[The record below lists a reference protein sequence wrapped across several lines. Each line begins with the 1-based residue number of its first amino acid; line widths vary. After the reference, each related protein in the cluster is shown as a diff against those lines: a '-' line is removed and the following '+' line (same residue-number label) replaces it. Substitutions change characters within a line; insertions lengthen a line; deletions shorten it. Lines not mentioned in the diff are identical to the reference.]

1 MKWVL
6 HSLGKCFETKLH
18 QRIESYSAFGSFYG
32 VSRMRLHKI
41 LETLLALVLSAGLAP
56 VAQGQNGASP
66 SGCGDIAMRL
76 PGDLVK
82 VGRGLAMA
90 PRNAIRPRNL
100 EWELPIAATTGILI
114 SSVDLSASRRIQ
126 SLPFQTDAIRGSNIG
141 IGIELGT
148 AGLMYAIGC
157 TGHRSSY
164 AANTGWTALEAMGAA
179 NGITLLLK
187 GATNRQYAYKPNSQG
202 EFWEGGKSFPSGHAA
217 TSFAFASVI
226 AHRYPNK
233 RWLKWSAY
241 GLATGVS
248 LVRLAG
254 KRHFPSDTLV
264 GATVGYITGTYLAK
278 HADE

>member
-1 MKWVL
+1 MKL
-6 HSLGKCFETKLH
+6 D
-18 QRIESYSAFGSFYG
+18 
-32 VSRMRLHKI
+32 KI
-41 LETLLALVLSAGLAP
+41 LEIVVALVLLAGIAP
-56 VAQGQNGASP
+56 VAQGQNSASP
-66 SGCGDIAMRL
+66 SGCGEIAMRL

-126 SLPFQTDAIRGSNIG
+126 SLPFQNDAIRGSNIG
-141 IGIELGT
+141 IGIELGA

-164 AANTGWTALEAMGAA
+164 AANAGWTALEAMGAA

-187 GATNRQYAYKPNSQG
+187 SATNRQYAYKPGSRG

-226 AHRYPNK
+226 AHRYHNK
-233 RWLKWSAY
+233 RWLNWTAY
-241 GLATGVS
+241 GLATGGS

-254 KRHFPSDTLV
+254 RSHFPSDTLV
-264 GATVGYITGTYLAK
+264 GPRVG
-278 HADE
+278 

>member
-1 MKWVL
+1 M
-6 HSLGKCFETKLH
+6 KLH
-18 QRIESYSAFGSFYG
+18 R
-32 VSRMRLHKI
+32 I
-41 LETLLALVLSAGLAP
+41 LETVLALVVSAGIAP
-56 VAQGQNGASP
+56 VAQGQNGASA

-82 VGRGLAMA
+82 VGHGLAMA
-90 PRNAIRPRNL
+90 PRNAIRPSNL
-100 EWELPIAATTGILI
+100 KWELPIAAATGILI

-126 SLPFQTDAIRGSNIG
+126 SLPFQTDTIRGSNIG
-141 IGIELGT
+141 VGIELGA

-179 NGITLLLK
+179 NGISLLLK
-187 GATNRQYAYKPNSQG
+187 AATNRQYAYAPNSQG

-264 GATVGYITGTYLAK
+264 GATVGYITGTYLAR

>member
-1 MKWVL
+1 
-6 HSLGKCFETKLH
+6 
-18 QRIESYSAFGSFYG
+18 
-32 VSRMRLHKI
+32 MRLHRI
-41 LETLLALVLSAGLAP
+41 LVTVLALLSMGMACI
-56 VAQGQNGASP
+56 AQAQNGAP
-66 SGCGDIAMRL
+66 ASGCGDIAMRL
-76 PGDLVK
+76 PDDLVK
-82 VGRGLAMA
+82 VGHGLAMA

-100 EWELPIAATTGILI
+100 RWELPIAAATGILI

-141 IGIELGT
+141 IGIQLGA
-148 AGLMYAIGC
+148 AGLMYGIGC

-187 GATNRQYAYKPNSQG
+187 FATNREYAYKPGSQG

>member
-1 MKWVL
+1 MLK
-6 HSLGKCFETKLH
+6 
-18 QRIESYSAFGSFYG
+18 
-32 VSRMRLHKI
+32 MRHRKI
-41 LETLLALVLSAGLAP
+41 LVTVLAFVLSAGAAP
-56 VAQGQNGASP
+56 VAHGQNSASP
-66 SGCGDIAMRL
+66 SSCGDIAMRL

-82 VGRGLAMA
+82 VGHGLAMA
-90 PRNAIRPRNL
+90 PRNAIRPSNL
-100 EWELPIAATTGILI
+100 KWELPIAATAGILI

-148 AGLMYAIGC
+148 AGLMYAFGC
-157 TGHRSSY
+157 AGHRSSY

-187 GATNRQYAYKPNSQG
+187 SATNRQYAYKANSQG

-217 TSFAFASVI
+217 TSFAFAAVI
-226 AHRYPNK
+226 AHRYPQK

-278 HADE
+278 HTDE

>member
-1 MKWVL
+1 MRVKPDTFGVAVPI
-6 HSLGKCFETKLH
+6 TLH
-18 QRIESYSAFGSFYG
+18 QNCNRLYFEQRDWFMLK
-32 VSRMRLHKI
+32 MRHRKV
-41 LETLLALVLSAGLAP
+41 LETVLVFVLSAGVTP
-56 VAQGQNGASP
+56 VARGQNTASP
-66 SGCGDIAMRL
+66 SGCGEIAMRL
-76 PGDLVK
+76 PGDLVQ
-82 VGRGLAMA
+82 VGHGMAMA
-90 PRNAIRPRNL
+90 PRNAIRPSNL
-100 EWELPIAATTGILI
+100 KWELPIAATAGIFI

-148 AGLMYAIGC
+148 AGLMYALGC

-187 GATNRQYAYKPNSQG
+187 TATNRQYAYKPNSQG

-217 TSFAFASVI
+217 TSFAFAAVI
-226 AHRYPNK
+226 AHRYPQK

-278 HADE
+278 HTDE